1 MKKTFST
8 VEKDLS
14 FFFFFFPFHGKKENE
29 KKKKGVDLIKKKRS
43 FLNWRAAK
51 RKVNEIPSSSID

>member
-29 KKKKGVDLIKKKRS
+29 KKKKGVDLIKKKTQFFKLARS
-43 FLNWRAAK
+43 EEK
-51 RKVNEIPSSSID
+51 GE